1 MMKFNIEINQDDL
14 TESQVAEVLE
24 IVASAIRNEEMT
36 ELMDGSHQIQ
46 TTYGQVWLTLEEEE
60 EN

>member
-1 MMKFNIEINQDDL
+1 MMKFNIEINQDNL

>member
-1 MMKFNIEINQDDL
+1 MKFNIEINQDNL

>member
-1 MMKFNIEINQDDL
+1 MKFNIEINQDDL

-60 EN
+60 N

>member
-1 MMKFNIEINQDDL
+1 MTKFNIEINQDNL
-14 TESQVAEVLE
+14 TESQVAEVFE

-46 TTYGQVWLTLEEEE
+46 TTYGQVFLTEL
-60 EN
+60 N

>member
-1 MMKFNIEINQDDL
+1 MKFNIEINQDDL
-14 TESQVAEVLE
+14 NDSQVAEVLE
-24 IVASAIRNEEMT
+24 IVASAIRNEELT

-60 EN
+60 N

>member
-1 MMKFNIEINQDDL
+1 MKFNIEINQDDL

>member
-1 MMKFNIEINQDDL
+1 MKFNIEINQDNL

-24 IVASAIRNEEMT
+24 IVASAIRNEELT

-60 EN
+60 N